1 MCWGNSR
8 RTGVSLYSLGW
19 SRSRKAIEQGDRQSA
34 LEGRRRNRG
43 EREGRQGDVALQPQP
58 EGRNDAED
66 PSEVGSVAGGIATGY
81 RGNTRSTLTPAG
93 HSVGDLGQQAGPPAR
108 SPRRCSSRTDLRM
121 IVGQGMTPEDRKS
134 TRLNSRH

>member
-19 SRSRKAIEQGDRQSA
+19 SRSRKAIGQGDRQPAS
-34 LEGRRRNRG
+34 EGRRRNRG
-43 EREGRQGDVALQPQP
+43 EREGRQGDLALQPQP

-81 RGNTRSTLTPAG
+81 RGNTRSTLTKAG
-93 HSVGDLGQQAGPPAR
+93 NSVGELVQRAGPPAR
-108 SPRRCSSRTDLRM
+108 SPRRRSEERR
-121 IVGQGMTPEDRKS
+121 VGKGCVS
-134 TRLNSRH
+134 TGRYR

>member
-19 SRSRKAIEQGDRQSA
+19 SRSRKAIGQGDRQPAS
-34 LEGRRRNRG
+34 EGRRRNRG
-43 EREGRQGDVALQPQP
+43 EREGRQGDLALQPQP

-81 RGNTRSTLTPAG
+81 RGNTRSTLTPAR
-93 HSVGDLGQQAGPPAR
+93 SEERRVGKECVSTCR
-108 SPRRCSSRTDLRM
+108 YRWSPY
-121 IVGQGMTPEDRKS
+121 
-134 TRLNSRH
+134 H